1 MLEELRN
8 LTKDLNPGH
17 VFNWTGK
24 FDPEEGVK
32 KLRETAHAVLSA
44 MDTLGGMLPD
54 EPGMHQEIAHAV
66 GLPGGKSFR
75 LIRDTLVLKK
85 MIEKLNSSEGP
96 VIMLTEIGRKAAQT
110 IKKKLVDQGIMDAET
125 EQPVVQAE
133 EPKGGKVI
141 PWPER
146 DWD

>member
-1 MLEELRN
+1 MPDDFRN
-8 LTKDLNPGH
+8 LTNGLSPAH

-54 EPGMHQEIAHAV
+54 EPEMHQEIAHAV

-75 LIRDTLVLKK
+75 LIRDSLVLKG
-85 MIEKLNSSEGP
+85 MVERGNSPEGP
-96 VIMLTEIGRKAAQT
+96 IIMLTTKGRIAAQV
-110 IKKKLVDQGIMDAET
+110 IKKRLVDQGIMDPKT
-125 EQPVVQAE
+125 EQPIAE
-133 EPKGGKVI
+133 VKEPKGGKVI

-146 DWD
+146 EES